1 MSDESRFDRLEEKI
15 DRLSEAVVSLA
26 RMEERMVT
34 LFNRMDKHD
43 KAVDRLATRVDEL
56 EDISAGRGHFIRFFE
71 RIFWIIF
78 TAGIGALFWI
88 FRA

>member
-26 RMEERMVT
+26 RMEE
-34 LFNRMDKHD
+34 
-43 KAVDRLATRVDEL
+43 RVDEL